1 MVCLLL
7 NEFCLMWNK
16 DFWWLVYGVL
26 VFGYCYLVG
35 FVCYIYFLG
44 VGVIYVLEKIDLCF
58 SFNGFDLLNIIVLL
72 GFWYIFNY

>member
-1 MVCLLL
+1 M
-7 NEFCLMWNK
+7 
-16 DFWWLVYGVL
+16 YGVL